1 MKNIAFIF
9 PGQGSQYVGMGKEI
23 YEEFLVAK
31 EVFNKANKILNKD
44 IASLCFNGPIEELTS
59 TENNQVA
66 IVTLSI
72 ALFEILKS
80 YGINPK
86 VVAGLSLGEYSAL
99 ISSEIMNFE
108 EGLRV
113 VRERG
118 IFMKQDSDKTNGSM
132 AAIIGGKIETIEKVC
147 NELSDK
153 GIIGIANYN
162 CSSQI
167 VISGEDF
174 LVEEA
179 MTILKDKGAKKIVKL
194 PVSGGFHTELM
205 KNASKKLGDVL
216 SEVTFNESNIEVI
229 PNVTGE
235 VLQSVM
241 ELRQL
246 LESQVKSSVKWQNTI
261 ENMID
266 MGIDT
271 FIEVGPGKALSG
283 FVKKIN
289 KEVKVLNVEDKESI
303 YSTLKYL
310 KEASV

>member
-31 EVFNKANKILNKD
+31 EVFKKANKILNKD
-44 IASLCFNGPIEELTS
+44 IANLCFNGPIEELTS

-80 YGINPK
+80 YGINAK
-86 VVAGLSLGEYSAL
+86 IVAGLSLGEYSAL
-99 ISSEIMNFE
+99 ISSGIMNFE
-108 EGLRV
+108 QGLKV

-118 IFMKQDSDKTNGSM
+118 IFMKEDSDTTNGSM
-132 AAIIGGKIETIEKVC
+132 AAVIGGKIEDIEDVC
-147 NELSDK
+147 KKLSVK
-153 GIIGIANYN
+153 GIIDIANYN
-162 CSSQI
+162 CSSQV
-167 VISGEDF
+167 VISGEDS

-179 MTILKDKGAKKIVKL
+179 MRILKTKGVKKIVKL
-194 PVSGGFHTELM
+194 SVSGGFHTELM
-205 KNASKKLGDVL
+205 KNASKKLGNL
-216 SEVTFNESNIEVI
+216 LEVVAFKESNIDVI

-235 VLQSVM
+235 VLSNVM
-241 ELRQL
+241 ELRCL
-246 LESQVKSSVKWQNTI
+246 LEAQVKSSVQWQKTI
-261 ENMID
+261 ENMIN

-271 FIEVGPGKALSG
+271 FIEVGPGKSLSG

-289 KEVKVLNVEDKESI
+289 KEVKVLNVEDKESV

>member
-1 MKNIAFIF
+1 MRNIAFIF
-9 PGQGSQYVGMGKEI
+9 PGQGSQYVGMGKEV
-23 YEEFLVAK
+23 YGEFLVAK
-31 EVFNKANKILNKD
+31 EVFEKASEILNKD
-44 IASLCFNGPIEELTS
+44 IGDLCFNGPIEQLTS

-72 ALFEILKS
+72 ALFKILKS
-80 YGINPK
+80 YGVNPK

-99 ISSEIMNFE
+99 ISSGVMNFE

-118 IFMKQDSDKTNGSM
+118 LFMKEDSNNTNGSM
-132 AAIIGGKIETIEKVC
+132 AAVIGGKIQTIEKVC
-147 NELSDK
+147 KELGTK

-162 CSSQI
+162 CGSQT

-179 MTILKDKGAKKIVKL
+179 IITLKTKGVKKIVKL
-194 PVSGGFHTELM
+194 SVSGGFHTELM
-205 KNASKKLGDVL
+205 KGASKKLGYVL
-216 SEVTFNESNIEVI
+216 NEVSFKESNIDVI

-235 VLQSVM
+235 VLSNIM
-241 ELRQL
+241 EIRGL
-246 LESQVKSSVKWQNTI
+246 LEDQVKSPVKWQKTI

-283 FVKKIN
+283 FIKKIN
-289 KEVKVLNVEDKESI
+289 KEVKVLNIEDKESV
-303 YSTLKYL
+303 YNTLNYL
-310 KEASV
+310 KEANV

>member
-23 YEEFLVAK
+23 HEEFLEAK
-31 EVFNKANKILNKD
+31 KVFEKANKILNKD
-44 IASLCFNGPIEELTS
+44 ISELCFNGPIEELTS

-80 YGINPK
+80 HGINPK

-99 ISSEIMNFE
+99 ISSGIMNFE

-118 IFMKQDSDKTNGSM
+118 IFMKEDSDKTNGSM
-132 AAIIGGKIETIEKVC
+132 AAIIGGKIEIIEEVC

-179 MTILKDKGAKKIVKL
+179 MRSLKIKGAKKIVKL

-205 KNASKKLGDVL
+205 DNASTKLGDVL

-235 VLQSVM
+235 VLQNVM

-246 LESQVKSSVKWQNTI
+246 LEAQVKSSVKWQKTI

-266 MGIDT
+266 MGINT

-283 FVKKIN
+283 FVKKIS
-289 KEVKVLNVEDKESI
+289 KDVKILNVEDKESI

-310 KEASV
+310 QEAHV

>member
-1 MKNIAFIF
+1 MRNIAFIF
-9 PGQGSQYVGMGKEI
+9 PGQGSQYVGMGKEV
-23 YEEFLVAK
+23 YGEFLVAK
-31 EVFNKANKILNKD
+31 EVFEKASEILNKD
-44 IASLCFNGPIEELTS
+44 IGDLCFNGPIEQLTS

-72 ALFEILKS
+72 ALFKILKS
-80 YGINPK
+80 YGVNPK

-99 ISSEIMNFE
+99 ISSGVMNFE

-118 IFMKQDSDKTNGSM
+118 LFMKEDSNNTNGSM
-132 AAIIGGKIETIEKVC
+132 AAVIGGKIQTIEKVC
-147 NELSDK
+147 KELGTK

-162 CSSQI
+162 CGSQT

-179 MTILKDKGAKKIVKL
+179 IITLKTKGVKKIVKL
-194 PVSGGFHTELM
+194 SVSGGFHTELM
-205 KNASKKLGDVL
+205 KGASKKLGYVL
-216 SEVTFNESNIEVI
+216 NEVSFKESNIDVI

-235 VLQSVM
+235 VLSNIM
-241 ELRQL
+241 EIRGL
-246 LESQVKSSVKWQNTI
+246 LEDQVKSPVKWQKTI

-283 FVKKIN
+283 FIKKIN
-289 KEVKVLNVEDKESI
+289 KE
-303 YSTLKYL
+303 
-310 KEASV
+310 SVFID

>member
-1 MKNIAFIF
+1 MRNIAFIF
-9 PGQGSQYVGMGKEI
+9 PGQGSQYVGMGKEV

-31 EVFNKANKILNKD
+31 EVFEKASEILNKD
-44 IASLCFNGPIEELTS
+44 IGDLCFNGPIEQLTS

-72 ALFEILKS
+72 ALFKILKS
-80 YGINPK
+80 YGVNPK

-99 ISSEIMNFE
+99 ISSGVMNFE

-118 IFMKQDSDKTNGSM
+118 LFMKEDSNNTNGSM
-132 AAIIGGKIETIEKVC
+132 AAVIGGKIQTIEKVC
-147 NELSDK
+147 KELGTK

-162 CSSQI
+162 CSSQT

-179 MTILKDKGAKKIVKL
+179 IITLKTKGVKKIVKL

-205 KNASKKLGDVL
+205 KGASKKLGYVL
-216 SEVTFNESNIEVI
+216 NEVSFKESNIDLI

-235 VLQSVM
+235 VLPNIM
-241 ELRQL
+241 EIRGL
-246 LESQVKSSVKWQNTI
+246 LEDQVKSPVKWQKTI

-283 FVKKIN
+283 FIKKIN
-289 KEVKVLNVEDKESI
+289 KEVKVLNIEDKESV
-303 YSTLKYL
+303 YNTLNYL
-310 KEASV
+310 KEANV

>member
-1 MKNIAFIF
+1 MRNIAFIF
-9 PGQGSQYVGMGKEI
+9 PGQGSQYVGMGKEV
-23 YEEFLVAK
+23 YGEFLVAK
-31 EVFNKANKILNKD
+31 EVFEKASEILNKD
-44 IASLCFNGPIEELTS
+44 IGDLCFNGPIEQLTS

-72 ALFEILKS
+72 ALFKILKS
-80 YGINPK
+80 YGVNPK

-99 ISSEIMNFE
+99 ISSGVMNFE

-118 IFMKQDSDKTNGSM
+118 LFMKEDSNNTNGSM
-132 AAIIGGKIETIEKVC
+132 AAVIGGKIQTIEKVC
-147 NELSDK
+147 KELGTK

-179 MTILKDKGAKKIVKL
+179 IITLKTKGVKKIVRL
-194 PVSGGFHTELM
+194 PVNGGFHTELM
-205 KNASKKLGDVL
+205 KGASKKLGYVL
-216 SEVTFNESNIEVI
+216 NEVSFKESNIDVI

-235 VLQSVM
+235 VLSNIM
-241 ELRQL
+241 EIRGL
-246 LESQVKSSVKWQNTI
+246 LEEQVKSPVKWQKTI

-283 FVKKIN
+283 FIKKIN
-289 KEVKVLNVEDKESI
+289 KEVKVLNIEDKESV
-303 YSTLKYL
+303 YNTLNYL
-310 KEASV
+310 KEAHV

>member
-205 KNASKKLGDVL
+205 KNASKKLRDVL

-261 ENMID
+261 ESMID

-283 FVKKIN
+283 FVKKIS
-289 KEVKVLNVEDKESI
+289 KDVKILNVEDKESI

-310 KEASV
+310 QEAHV

>member
-1 MKNIAFIF
+1 MRNIAFIF
-9 PGQGSQYVGMGKEI
+9 PGQGSQYVGMGKEV
-23 YEEFLVAK
+23 YGEFLVAK
-31 EVFNKANKILNKD
+31 EVFEKASEILNKD
-44 IASLCFNGPIEELTS
+44 IGDLCFNGPIEQLTS

-72 ALFEILKS
+72 ALFKILKS
-80 YGINPK
+80 YGVNPK

-99 ISSEIMNFE
+99 ISSGVMNFE

-118 IFMKQDSDKTNGSM
+118 LFMKEDSNNTNGSM
-132 AAIIGGKIETIEKVC
+132 AAVIGGKIQIIEKVC
-147 NELSDK
+147 KELGTK

-167 VISGEDF
+167 VISGEDL

-179 MTILKDKGAKKIVKL
+179 IITLKTKGVKKIVKL
-194 PVSGGFHTELM
+194 PVNGGFHTELM
-205 KNASKKLGDVL
+205 KGASKKLGYVL
-216 SEVTFNESNIEVI
+216 NEVSFKESNIDVI

-235 VLQSVM
+235 VLSNIM
-241 ELRQL
+241 EIRGL
-246 LESQVKSSVKWQNTI
+246 LEDQVKSPVKWQKTI

-289 KEVKVLNVEDKESI
+289 KEVKVLNIEDKESV
-303 YSTLKYL
+303 YNTLNYL
-310 KEASV
+310 KEVHV

>member
-1 MKNIAFIF
+1 M
-9 PGQGSQYVGMGKEI
+9 
-23 YEEFLVAK
+23 
-31 EVFNKANKILNKD
+31 
-44 IASLCFNGPIEELTS
+44 
-59 TENNQVA
+59 
-66 IVTLSI
+66 
-72 ALFEILKS
+72 
-80 YGINPK
+80 
-86 VVAGLSLGEYSAL
+86 SLGEYSAL

-205 KNASKKLGDVL
+205 KSASEKLGDVL
-216 SEVTFNESNIEVI
+216 SEVTFNESNIDVI

-283 FVKKIN
+283 FVKKIS
-289 KEVKVLNVEDKESI
+289 KDVKILNVEDKESI

-310 KEASV
+310 QEAHA

>member
-23 YEEFLVAK
+23 YEEFLEAK
-31 EVFNKANKILNKD
+31 KVFEKANKILNKD
-44 IASLCFNGPIEELTS
+44 ISELCFNGPIEELTS

-80 YGINPK
+80 HGINPK

-99 ISSEIMNFE
+99 ISSGIMNFE

-118 IFMKQDSDKTNGSM
+118 IFMKEDSDKTNGSM
-132 AAIIGGKIETIEKVC
+132 AAIIGGKIEIIEEVC

-179 MTILKDKGAKKIVKL
+179 MRSLKIKGAKKIVKL

-205 KNASKKLGDVL
+205 KNASNKLGDVL

-235 VLQSVM
+235 VLQNVM

-246 LESQVKSSVKWQNTI
+246 LEAQVKSSVKWQKTI

-266 MGIDT
+266 MGINT

-283 FVKKIN
+283 FVKKIS
-289 KEVKVLNVEDKESI
+289 KDVKILNVEDKESI

-310 KEASV
+310 QEAHV

>member
-1 MKNIAFIF
+1 MRNIAFIF
-9 PGQGSQYVGMGKEI
+9 PGQGSQYVGMGKEV
-23 YEEFLVAK
+23 YGEFLVAK
-31 EVFNKANKILNKD
+31 EVFEKASEILNKD
-44 IASLCFNGPIEELTS
+44 IGDLCFNGPIEQLTS

-72 ALFEILKS
+72 ALFKILKS
-80 YGINPK
+80 YGVNPK

-99 ISSEIMNFE
+99 ISSGVMNFE

-118 IFMKQDSDKTNGSM
+118 LFMKEDSNNTNGSM
-132 AAIIGGKIETIEKVC
+132 AAVIGGKIQTIEKVC
-147 NELSDK
+147 KELGTK

-179 MTILKDKGAKKIVKL
+179 IITLKTKGVKKIVKL

-205 KNASKKLGDVL
+205 KGASKKLGHVL
-216 SEVTFNESNIEVI
+216 NEVSFKESNIDVI

-235 VLQSVM
+235 VLSNIM
-241 ELRQL
+241 EIRGL
-246 LESQVKSSVKWQNTI
+246 LEDQVKSPVKWQKTI

-283 FVKKIN
+283 FIKKIN
-289 KEVKVLNVEDKESI
+289 KEVKVLNIEDKESV
-303 YSTLKYL
+303 YNTLNYL
-310 KEASV
+310 KEANV

>member
-1 MKNIAFIF
+1 MK
-9 PGQGSQYVGMGKEI
+9 E
-23 YEEFLVAK
+23 
-31 EVFNKANKILNKD
+31 
-44 IASLCFNGPIEELTS
+44 
-59 TENNQVA
+59 
-66 IVTLSI
+66 
-72 ALFEILKS
+72 
-80 YGINPK
+80 
-86 VVAGLSLGEYSAL
+86 
-99 ISSEIMNFE
+99 
-108 EGLRV
+108 
-113 VRERG
+113 
-118 IFMKQDSDKTNGSM
+118 DSDKTNGSM
-132 AAIIGGKIETIEKVC
+132 AAIIGGKIEIIEEVC

-179 MTILKDKGAKKIVKL
+179 MRSLKIKGAKKIVKL

-205 KNASKKLGDVL
+205 ENASKKLGDVL

-235 VLQSVM
+235 VLQNVM

-246 LESQVKSSVKWQNTI
+246 LEAQVKSSVKWQKTI

-266 MGIDT
+266 MGINT

-283 FVKKIN
+283 FVKKIS
-289 KEVKVLNVEDKESI
+289 KDVKILNVEDKESI

-310 KEASV
+310 QEAHV

>member
-23 YEEFLVAK
+23 YEEFLEARK
-31 EVFNKANKILNKD
+31 VFEKANKILNKD
-44 IASLCFNGPIEELTS
+44 ISELCFNGPIEELTS

-66 IVTLSI
+66 IVTISI

-99 ISSEIMNFE
+99 ISSGIMNFE

-118 IFMKQDSDKTNGSM
+118 IFMKEDSDKTNGSM
-132 AAIIGGKIETIEKVC
+132 AAIIGGKIETIEEVC
-147 NELSDK
+147 NELSNK
-153 GIIGIANYN
+153 GLIGIANYN

-179 MTILKDKGAKKIVKL
+179 MKSIKIKGAKKIVKL

-205 KNASKKLGDVL
+205 ENASKKLGHVL

-235 VLQSVM
+235 VLQNVM

-246 LESQVKSSVKWQNTI
+246 LEAQVKSSVKWQKTI

-283 FVKKIN
+283 FVKKIS
-289 KEVKVLNVEDKESI
+289 KDVKILNVEDKESI
-303 YSTLKYL
+303 YNTLKYL
-310 KEASV
+310 QEAHV